1 MKCGSY
7 RNYLALEV
15 VNIFLIYLRFEFL
28 YKFLLHIALLFR
40 FTFRLLFRFTLHS
53 ILVQSLEERRVK

>member
-15 VNIFLIYLRFEFL
+15 VTIFLIYLRFEFL

-40 FTFRLLFRFTLHS
+40 FTLHS
-53 ILVQSLEERRVK
+53 ILVQSLEERRVN